1 METDRTRVAFIAM
14 EKTGVPVSL
23 SGLSVTFT
31 WRCQVAAGYEYNVQ
45 GEMQGL
51 KIAIFKGL
59 DLTECLMNY
68 GQRFMTLYRRQGSRP
83 SPRKRNAIKQNGC
96 LRPP

>member
-51 KIAIFKGL
+51 KIAIPGVFV
-59 DLTECLMNY
+59 
-68 GQRFMTLYRRQGSRP
+68 QRIQAT
-83 SPRKRNAIKQNGC
+83 IVH
-96 LRPP
+96 